1 MTKFQPKFK
10 TVADVK
16 KTFLSRSMGG
26 DVLPQHAGVRL
37 QDLDKH
43 AHIVER
49 LLQSDYNKISG
60 FSFSELMEAVSYIAS
75 NYNSPYYLNTVQEK
89 GMKVNESAIQGESDY
104 MEVVSEAFE
113 ATTIAQSPFP
123 IPSVGM
129 SLYHYER
136 AVLPFLAHVFDLKG
150 NRGYVYYQRL
160 NALNGKGNV
169 NAGDLLASP
178 KEIGTQPLGFV
189 GTKAINET
197 VATTATGTTAYIG
210 TLANTPIMPGTVV
223 ITVAGQQGYFKDYAN
238 PGSRETGAV
247 QLVSVNGN
255 LGTAT
260 VNYQTGEVTVDL
272 ADAPTEAVAIQA
284 TYDRDI
290 QTVAGGTANL
300 AEVDMTLDSKL
311 LVAEDFGVKTDSNV
325 QQNALAKAVF
335 GLDWNDQ
342 LDGMLVKLW
351 NKEIANKVVS
361 EIKDAM
367 PTANIAEHDI
377 SKNIANGGNNAIF
390 NVYFINV
397 VLGKLN
403 QLIAESSGLQT
414 HRVSTIVVAQNVV
427 PVLYG
432 LEEFETAT
440 GAENNMGGMAII
452 GKYRGIPVVAGF
464 KPILADGEV
473 IGLYR
478 NQGQDFLTPYA
489 FGMFI
494 APFIRDIFDNSN
506 LAVNRK
512 QLIASG
518 AGAVCA
524 ERLSAKL
531 IINGISDII

>member
-1 MTKFQPKFK
+1 MSNFKPKFN

-16 KTFLSRSMGG
+16 KTFLQRSGG
-26 DVLPQHAGVRL
+26 SDQISNHIGVRL
-37 QDLDKH
+37 SDIDKH

-60 FSFSELMEAVSYIAS
+60 FSFSELMEAISYVTS
-75 NYNSPYYLNTVQEK
+75 NFNNRDYFNTVRK
-89 GMKVNESAIQGESDY
+89 YNTDITESMVQGESDY
-104 MEVVSEAFE
+104 LDTVSEAFE
-113 ATTIAQSPFP
+113 GTTIAQSPFP

-129 SLYHYER
+129 SLFHYER

-150 NRGYVYYQRL
+150 NRGYIYYQRL

-169 NAGDLLASP
+169 KAGDLLASP
-178 KEIGTQPLGFV
+178 KELGVQPLGFV

-197 VATTATGTTAYIG
+197 VATTATGTTTYSG
-210 TLANTPIMPGTVV
+210 TLANVPVMPGTVV

-238 PGSRETGAV
+238 PGSREAGAV

-260 VNYQTGEVTVDL
+260 VNYATGAVTIEL

-290 QTVAGGTANL
+290 QTVGGGTANL

-325 QQNALAKAVF
+325 QQNALARAVF

-367 PTANIAEHDI
+367 PTENIAEHDI
-377 SKNIANGGNNAIF
+377 SKGITGGGNNAIF

-427 PVLYG
+427 PVLNG
-432 LEEFETAT
+432 LEGFEPAN
-440 GAENNMGGMAII
+440 GAEDNMGGMAII

-478 NQGQDFLTPYA
+478 NQKQDFLTPYA

-494 APFIRDIFDNSN
+494 APFIRDIFDNNN

-518 AGAVCA
+518 AGTVCA
-524 ERLSAKL
+524 ERLSSK
-531 IINGISDII
+531 IVINGISDII

>member
-1 MTKFQPKFK
+1 MANFKPKFN

-16 KTFLSRSMGG
+16 KAFLQRSGG
-26 DVLPQHAGVRL
+26 SDQISAHIGVRL
-37 QDLDKH
+37 SDIDKH

-60 FSFSELMEAVSYIAS
+60 FSFSEMMEAISYIAS
-75 NYNSPYYLNTVQEK
+75 NFNSRDYFD
-89 GMKVNESAIQGESDY
+89 KVRTNNRDITESMVQGESDY
-104 MEVVSEAFE
+104 MDTVSEAFE
-113 ATTIAQSPFP
+113 GTTIAQAPFP

-129 SLYHYER
+129 SLFHYER

-150 NRGYVYYQRL
+150 NRGYIYYQRL
-160 NALNGKGNV
+160 NAMNTKGNITK
-169 NAGDLLASP
+169 GDLLASP
-178 KEIGTQPLGFV
+178 KDLGAQPLGFV
-189 GTKAINET
+189 GTKAINEE
-197 VATTATGTTAYIG
+197 VATTTTGTTSYTG
-210 TLANTPIMPGTVV
+210 TLKNVPVMPGTVV

-238 PGSRETGAV
+238 PGSKQAGAV

-260 VNYQTGEVTVDL
+260 VDYTTGAVTVDL

-290 QTVAGGTANL
+290 QTVGGGTANL
-300 AEVDMTLDSKL
+300 AEVEMTLDSKL

-325 QQNALAKAVF
+325 QQNALARAVF

-367 PTANIAEHDI
+367 PTENIAEHDI
-377 SKNIANGGNNAIF
+377 SKGITGGGNNAIF

-427 PVLYG
+427 PVLNG
-432 LEEFETAT
+432 LEGFEPAN
-440 GAENNMGGMAII
+440 AEGNMGGMAII
-452 GKYRGIPVVAGF
+452 GKYKGIPVVAGF
-464 KPILADGEV
+464 KPIVTDGEV

-494 APFIRDIFDNSN
+494 APFIRDIFDNNN

-524 ERLSAKL
+524 EKL
-531 IINGISDII
+531 ASKIVINGIADII